1 MLGGIWGRYKR
12 LVFTFAFGFLLRQ
25 KRSRALCSSTPRI
38 LWVMSTLHCHCKN
51 TWSLLRSMCSTL
63 SLVDKKLEM
72 EVTYPRFTHPAL
84 QGSIKTTKWRRK
96 RGPILTICL
105 PISCPASSHTDTDL
119 GTRARLCGFPTP
131 GSRSALSQ
139 DLFPGYLSCR
149 AWELSWVP
157 ARNRLATV
165 ASGVLQ

>member
-1 MLGGIWGRYKR
+1 MLINPQNPLGDVYTPLSLQEY
-12 LVFTFAFGFLLRQ
+12 LVFAKKYVFHPVTCRQ
-25 KRSRALCSSTPRI
+25 
-38 LWVMSTLHCHCKN
+38 
-51 TWSLLRSMCSTL
+51 
-63 SLVDKKLEM
+63 
-72 EVTYPRFTHPAL
+72 EVRNGSNLPKITHPAF
-84 QGSIKTTKWRRK
+84 QGSIKTTKWRR

-119 GTRARLCGFPTP
+119 GTRAQLCGFPTP

-157 ARNRLATV
+157 ARNRLTTV